1 MARVRAA
8 TGIRKPYSS
17 RATLIAK
24 AAKQVTLFERN
35 MAMPELLNVVIL
47 SKIYIFYLPEL
58 ETMVSLAINLL
69 SFQLRATSL
78 NGPAI

>member
-1 MARVRAA
+1 MARVKAA

-35 MAMPELLNVVIL
+35 MAMPELLNAVIL
-47 SKIYIFYLPEL
+47 SKIYIFYS
-58 ETMVSLAINLL
+58 T
-69 SFQLRATSL
+69 RAGNHGFTR
-78 NGPAI
+78 NKPFKFPAQGNFY